1 LINKKISYIRRI
13 LQDIKLYLSNINKV
27 LYIQNKF
34 GCSISSN
41 VCITGNRKSVVIG
54 KNTRINSHTQI
65 RNLEGE
71 VLIGESVLIG
81 QFVSIIAHSYNL
93 NNKNIGKNNMY
104 SSNVTIGDNSWIGAY
119 TMILPG
125 VKIGENCVV
134 GAFSL
139 VNKDIPDNEIWFGI
153 PATKKNHE

>member
-1 LINKKISYIRRI
+1 MIKLKITFTRRI
-13 LQDIKLYLSNINKV
+13 LQDIKLYFKNLNKI

-54 KNTRINSHTQI
+54 KNSRINSHTQI
-65 RNLEGE
+65 RNLDGE

-93 NNKNIGKNNMY
+93 NNENIGKANMY
-104 SSNVTIGDNSWIGAY
+104 SNNVVIGDNSWIGAY

-125 VKIGENCVV
+125 VKIGKGCVV

-139 VNKDIPDNEIWFGI
+139 VNKDIPNNEIWFGI
-153 PATKKNHE
+153 PAKKKKS